1 MKKSPSKY
9 LKDLSEHEDAQ
20 LVKMHRIV
28 AETLREESLLNQR
41 LREDAEE
48 KASFGER
55 LADKVA
61 SFGGSWTFI
70 IFFGTVLVCWIILN
84 TLVLVQRPF
93 DPYPYILLNLVLSC
107 IAALQAPI
115 IMMSQNRQEA
125 KDRRRA
131 ENDYMVNLK
140 SEIEIRHLHEK
151 IDLNIMEQYHQ
162 LFEIQRQQIEML
174 ESLNRELRKLTA
186 SARGMP

>member
-1 MKKSPSKY
+1 MKNISQRY
-9 LKDLSEHEDAQ
+9 IRQIMEQEDAHMAA
-20 LVKMHRIV
+20 MHRIV
-28 AETLREESLLNQR
+28 ADALHEESLINQR
-41 LREDAEE
+41 LCESDPGVE
-48 KASFGER
+48 SFGNR

-61 SFGGSWTFI
+61 QFGGSWRFI
-70 IFFGTVLVCWIILN
+70 ITFGAILLGWIALN
-84 TLVLVQRPF
+84 TFVLTQRPF

-107 IAALQAPI
+107 VAALQAPV

-151 IDLNIMEQYHQ
+151 LDLSMVEQHRQMLDIQQQQ
-162 LFEIQRQQIEML
+162 LEML
-174 ESLNRELRKLTA
+174 ERLQQELAALKA
-186 SARGMP
+186 AK